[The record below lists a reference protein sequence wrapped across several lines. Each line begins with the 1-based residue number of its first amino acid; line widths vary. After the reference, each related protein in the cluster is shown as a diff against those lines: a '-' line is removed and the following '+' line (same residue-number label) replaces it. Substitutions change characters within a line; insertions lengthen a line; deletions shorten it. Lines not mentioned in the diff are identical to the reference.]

1 MCMSIQRHTDW
12 GLPIQAQLL
21 ERHMAAILEKGF
33 DALMAEGRVPDLAR
47 LFGLCSR
54 IHALD
59 SLKAA
64 FRAYIK
70 KAGIAL
76 IMDEEKVR
84 CI

>member
-1 MCMSIQRHTDW
+1 
-12 GLPIQAQLL
+12 
-21 ERHMAAILEKGF
+21 MAAILEKGY
-33 DALMAEGRVPDLAR
+33 DGLMAEGRVPDLAR

-76 IMDEEKVR
+76 IMDEEKVWHINMLHLHSA
-84 CI
+84 CKEG